1 MPSLKKLLYDD
12 VYDIIPATIK
22 KLTSPG
28 SNLDRFVSTV
38 EHRIFMSVIEILETI
53 SDYDS
58 DVFNTNCATEEFLE
72 EIYEATISARVY
84 DAFSDLKKHDF
95 AANPISVPVK
105 KHARIIA
112 NELSELLLDFAST
125 ED

>member
-1 MPSLKKLLYDD
+1 MPSLKKCLYDD

-28 SNLDRFVSTV
+28 SNLDRFITTV
-38 EHRIFMSVIEILETI
+38 EHRIFMLVIETLETI

-58 DVFNTNCATEEFLE
+58 DDINTDCATEEFLDE
-72 EIYEATISARVY
+72 VYEATISARIY
-84 DAFSDLKKHDF
+84 DAFSEFKKHDF
-95 AANPISVPVK
+95 SANPISVTIK
-105 KHARIIA
+105 KHTRMIA
-112 NELSELLLDFAST
+112 NELSEVLLDFVST